1 MNKFIKSNFS
11 FITLFDRIGGFRLAC
26 ESVGGYCVFAS
37 EEDLYAQKTY
47 QINFGDTPHGDIC
60 KINEYQ
66 IPSHDLLCA
75 GLPCQSFL
83 IAGKTRSVPLQ
94 RGNMFWQI
102 LRMITYHNPKVV
114 LLESLRSI
122 LSHDRGQTIRVI
134 RHQLQLAGYKV
145 HEALL
150 NAGDFGVPQQRQRV
164 YLVCIRKDLSARFIF
179 PLPLPNSVILNDVL
193 QSTDSGSHI
202 KKHAIYRSDFQF
214 DPKKV
219 NALSTNCEKRPIRI
233 GFWNKGCQAE
243 RIYSPYGH
251 AVALTAHGGGG
262 GARTG
267 TYLINGVV
275 RKLTPRECAR
285 LQGFPD
291 NFQIPVSDSQAYK
304 QFGSSVTV
312 PVVAAILQSLCCVLA
327 EVH

>member
-1 MNKFIKSNFS
+1 MHKFFNSCFS

-26 ESVGGYCVFAS
+26 ESVGGHCVFAS
-37 EEDLYAQKTY
+37 EEDLYAHKTY
-47 QINFGDTPHGDIC
+47 QVNFGDLPHGNLS
-60 KINEYQ
+60 KINEHQ

-75 GLPCQSFL
+75 GLPCQSFS
-83 IAGKTRSVPLQ
+83 IAGKTRSVPLP

-102 LRMITYHNPKVV
+102 LRMITYHNPKAI
-114 LLESLRSI
+114 LLENVRSI

-134 RHQLQLAGYKV
+134 RHQLHLAGYKV
-145 HEALL
+145 HEAVL
-150 NAGDFGVPQQRQRV
+150 NAGEYGVPQQRQRV
-164 YLVCIRKDLSARFIF
+164 YLVCIRKDLPARFIF
-179 PLPLPNSVILNDVL
+179 PLPLQSIIVLNDVL
-193 QSTDSGSHI
+193 QSANSGSNLE
-202 KKHAIYRSDFQF
+202 KHVQHRNDFQF

-219 NALSTNCEKRPIRI
+219 NALSANCEKKPIRI
-233 GFWNKGCQAE
+233 GFWNKGSQSE

-267 TYLINGVV
+267 TYFIDGVV
-275 RKLTPRECAR
+275 RTLTPRECAR

-291 NFQIPVSDSQAYK
+291 SFQIPVSDSQAYK

-312 PVVAAILQSLCCVLA
+312 PVVAAIVQSLCRVIT
-327 EVH
+327 EVD

>member
-1 MNKFIKSNFS
+1 MNGSIK
-11 FITLFDRIGGFRLAC
+11 
-26 ESVGGYCVFAS
+26 

-60 KINEYQ
+60 KIIEYQ

-75 GLPCQSFL
+75 GLPCQSFS

-134 RHQLQLAGYKV
+134 RHQLQLAGYKD

-164 YLVCIRKDLSARFIF
+164 YLVCIRKDLFARFIF
-179 PLPLPNSVILNDVL
+179 PLPLQSIIVLNDVL
-193 QSTDSGSHI
+193 QSANSGSNLE
-202 KKHAIYRSDFQF
+202 KHVLQRNDFQF
-214 DPKKV
+214 APEKV
-219 NALSTNCEKRPIRI
+219 NALAANCEKKPIRI
-233 GFWNKGCQAE
+233 GFWNKGSQSE

-267 TYLINGVV
+267 AYLIDGVV

-291 NFQIPVSDSQAYK
+291 SFQIPVSDSQAYK
-304 QFGSSVTV
+304 QFGSSVTI
-312 PVVAAILQSLCCVLA
+312 PVVAAIAQSLCRVVA
-327 EVH
+327 EVR